1 MEDRDV
7 PHKITRWGWA
17 LLLGVVAVGPA
28 GAQAPAQPPDA
39 KAAANGLTPEQLE
52 LAQRI
57 AADLKDLRNQ
67 VARLPEG
74 PARQQMLQ
82 IIARLEGDSRNFAE
96 LTAGAARSRLA
107 VPDDVLAKLLKA
119 LQNQNFDDNR
129 LPVLRQ
135 GTANAR
141 FTSDQARMLVAA
153 FAASGARKRA
163 AIVLYPRIL
172 DPNNFSMVLDT
183 IPFNVDREDV
193 LKAIMPKQ

>member
-7 PHKITRWGWA
+7 SHKIIHWGWA
-17 LLLGVVAVGPA
+17 VLLGLVAVNSA
-28 GAQAPAQPPDA
+28 TAQTPAQPPDA
-39 KAAANGLTPEQLE
+39 KAPTNGLTPEQLE

-82 IIARLEGDSRNFAE
+82 LVARLEGDSRNFAE

-135 GTANAR
+135 GAANAR
-141 FTSDQARMLVAA
+141 FTSDQARTLVAA

-163 AIVLYPRIL
+163 AILLYPRVL
-172 DPNNFSMVLDT
+172 DPNNFPMVLDA
-183 IPFNVDREDV
+183 IPFNADREDV